1 MLPAKSSVLRRVI
14 PRVFLTVRV
23 YLYLLPKSKLM
34 ANSSLSPAAPLTAMF
49 LVED

>member
-1 MLPAKSSVLRRVI
+1 MPLARNFLPKKVI
-14 PRVFLTVRV
+14 PKTFPTVRV

-34 ANSSLSPAAPLTAMF
+34 ANSSLSSAAPLTAMS